1 MKKICV
7 LVILILLILPS
18 ILAINLSIEKQS
30 SNEVLIIGLKM
41 PAVFDLKITN
51 LGSQDNFSFYNLVG
65 LSINPETVSINQG
78 ETKEVKLKIS
88 PIGDLDIRGFYTFKY
103 AITTKSSF
111 QGQDYSEI
119 DQQLTMKIIDL
130 GDAFEIGSEEF
141 DSDSNSL
148 NIYIHNK
155 VSSDFTAINA
165 NFKSAFFNLKE
176 NFSLGP
182 NEKKSFNIQL
192 NKDNF
197 RKLMAGFY
205 TLNAEISVEDKKANV
220 EGIIKFVEKNLVTT
234 TKKDYGLIINTK
246 IIEKINEGNVL
257 AKSET
262 VLKKNIIS
270 RLFTSFSPQP
280 DIVERQGLTIYY
292 TWERQIKPGE
302 TLKIIVK
309 TNWLF
314 PLLVILFIVTIVILT
329 KQYSKTNLILKK
341 KVSFVR
347 AKGGE
352 FALKVSIIIHAKKY
366 VERVSIID
374 RLPPLVKIHERFGGE
389 KPLRINEKN
398 KRIEWGFEKLEAGE
412 TRMLS
417 YIVYSKIGVLGKF
430 ALPATT
436 AVYERDGEVHE
447 STSNRA
453 FFIAEQGKN
462 IKD

>member
-1 MKKICV
+1 MKKIFV
-7 LVILILLILPS
+7 LIILILLILPS

-51 LGSQDNFSFYNLVG
+51 LGTQDNFSFYNLVG
-65 LSINPETVSINQG
+65 LSISPETVLINQG
-78 ETKEVKLKIS
+78 ETKEIKLKVS

-103 AITTKSSF
+103 TI
-111 QGQDYSEI
+111 QGKDYSEI

-205 TLNAEISVEDKKANV
+205 TLNAEINVEGKKTNV
-220 EGIIKFVEKNLVTT
+220 EGIIKFVEKNLVTA

-280 DIVERQGLTIYY
+280 DIVEREGFTIYY
-292 TWERQIKPGE
+292 TWEREIKPGE

-314 PLLVILFIVTIVILT
+314 PLLVILFIVAIVILA

-398 KRIEWGFEKLEAGE
+398 KSIEWGFEKLEAGE
-412 TRMLS
+412 SRIIS

-430 ALPATT
+430 SLPTAT
-436 AVYERDGEVHE
+436 AIYEREGEVHE
-447 STSNRA
+447 SKSNRV
-453 FFIAEQGKN
+453 FFLAEQKK
-462 IKD
+462 IIED

>member
-65 LSINPETVSINQG
+65 LSISPETVSINQG

-103 AITTKSSF
+103 AI

-119 DQQLTMKIIDL
+119 SQQLTMKIIDL
-130 GDAFEIGSEEF
+130 EDAFEIGSEEF
-141 DSDSNSL
+141 DSDSSSL

-155 VSSDFTAINA
+155 VSSDFTSINA

-205 TLNAEISVEDKKANV
+205 TLNAEINVEDKKANV

-280 DIVERQGLTIYY
+280 DIVERQGLTVYY
-292 TWERQIKPGE
+292 TWEREIKPGE

-314 PLLVILFIVTIVILT
+314 PLLVILFVVVIVVLT

-398 KRIEWGFEKLEAGE
+398 KRIEWGFEKLETGE
-412 TRMLS
+412 TRILS
-417 YIVYSKIGVLGKF
+417 YIIYSKIGVLGKF

-436 AVYERDGEVHE
+436 AVYEREGEVHE
-447 STSNRA
+447 STSNMSL
-453 FFIAEQGKN
+453 FLEEQKKS
-462 IKD
+462 IED

>member
-1 MKKICV
+1 MKKIFV
-7 LVILILLILPS
+7 LIILILLILPS

-51 LGSQDNFSFYNLVG
+51 LGTQDNFSFYNLVG
-65 LSINPETVSINQG
+65 LSISPETVLINQG
-78 ETKEVKLKIS
+78 ETKEIKLKVS

-103 AITTKSSF
+103 TI

-205 TLNAEISVEDKKANV
+205 TLNAEINVEGKKTNV
-220 EGIIKFVEKNLVTT
+220 EGIIKFVEKNLVTA

-280 DIVERQGLTIYY
+280 DIVEREGFTIYY
-292 TWERQIKPGE
+292 TWEREIKPGE

-314 PLLVILFIVTIVILT
+314 PLLVILFIVAIVILA

-398 KRIEWGFEKLEAGE
+398 KSIEWGFEKLEAGE
-412 TRMLS
+412 SRIIS

-430 ALPATT
+430 SLPTAT
-436 AVYERDGEVHE
+436 AIYEREGEVHE
-447 STSNRA
+447 SKSNRV
-453 FFIAEQGKN
+453 FFLAEQKK
-462 IKD
+462 IIED

>member
-65 LSINPETVSINQG
+65 LSISPETVSINQG

-103 AITTKSSF
+103 AI

-119 DQQLTMKIIDL
+119 SQQLTMKIIDL
-130 GDAFEIGSEEF
+130 EDAFETGSEEF
-141 DSDSNSL
+141 DSDSSSL

-155 VSSDFTAINA
+155 VSSDFTSINA

-205 TLNAEISVEDKKANV
+205 TLNAEINVEDKKANV

-246 IIEKINEGNVL
+246 I
-257 AKSET
+257 
-262 VLKKNIIS
+262 
-270 RLFTSFSPQP
+270 
-280 DIVERQGLTIYY
+280 
-292 TWERQIKPGE
+292 
-302 TLKIIVK
+302 
-309 TNWLF
+309 
-314 PLLVILFIVTIVILT
+314 
-329 KQYSKTNLILKK
+329 
-341 KVSFVR
+341 
-347 AKGGE
+347 
-352 FALKVSIIIHAKKY
+352 
-366 VERVSIID
+366 
-374 RLPPLVKIHERFGGE
+374 
-389 KPLRINEKN
+389 
-398 KRIEWGFEKLEAGE
+398 
-412 TRMLS
+412 
-417 YIVYSKIGVLGKF
+417 
-430 ALPATT
+430 
-436 AVYERDGEVHE
+436 
-447 STSNRA
+447 
-453 FFIAEQGKN
+453 
-462 IKD
+462 